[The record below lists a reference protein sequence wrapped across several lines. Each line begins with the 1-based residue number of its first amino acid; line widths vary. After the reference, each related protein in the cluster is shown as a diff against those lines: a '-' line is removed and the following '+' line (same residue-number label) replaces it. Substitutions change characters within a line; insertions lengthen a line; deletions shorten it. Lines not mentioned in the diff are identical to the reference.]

1 MPEGLPGSFGVP
13 DPGRRAYSLVYGCGC
28 RGSAKGRELPT
39 ILLTGRPLP
48 PLYLSAD
55 TFTNLDLTFAL
66 GLGLYQA
73 LGYRDK
79 EDPWDLRAK
88 RGVSRKLQPAWDT
101 REGFLEVGPF
111 HLGFGR

>member
-1 MPEGLPGSFGVP
+1 MWMPGLGERKGPAHHPAHREAPG
-13 DPGRRAYSLVYGCGC
+13 
-28 RGSAKGRELPT
+28 
-39 ILLTGRPLP
+39 PLH
-48 PLYLSAD
+48 LSSDA
-55 TFTNLDLTFAL
+55 FTNLDLTFAL

-79 EDPWDLRAK
+79 EDPGDLRAK
-88 RGVSRKLQPAWDT
+88 PGVSRKRQPAWDT